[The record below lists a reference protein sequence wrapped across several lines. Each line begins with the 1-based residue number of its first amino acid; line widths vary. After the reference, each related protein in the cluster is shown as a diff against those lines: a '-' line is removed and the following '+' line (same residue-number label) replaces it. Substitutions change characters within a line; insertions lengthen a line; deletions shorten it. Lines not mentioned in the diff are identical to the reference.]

1 MWTKNCQDFCPVLWG
16 QKSWQFFVHILG
28 ETMTS
33 YIHSEIY
40 WPLVCTVSVAIYGR
54 SLALLLKFQISWLVH
69 FPKKITSEEELHR
82 IKARA
87 QYGQSDLNGTS
98 KDNLIMSGTM
108 DLLVFGQHF
117 VKTPKKSIFVMNLK
131 KIKIPD
137 P

>member
-1 MWTKNCQDFCPVLWG
+1 MYRFCCYLWKILSSAVEVSDIVTCSFPEKNN
-16 QKSWQFFVHILG
+16 IRRR
-28 ETMTS
+28 
-33 YIHSEIY
+33 
-40 WPLVCTVSVAIYGR
+40 A
-54 SLALLLKFQISWLVH
+54 
-69 FPKKITSEEELHR
+69 R

-117 VKTPKKSIFVMNLK
+117 VKTPKKSIVFVMNLK